1 MGADT
6 MSRSIDGIL
15 LLDKPSGMTSNRVLQ
30 LVKRLYAAEKAG
42 HTGSLDPLA
51 TGMLPICFGQATK
64 ISRYLLAARKRYQV
78 TAQVGAATETGDA
91 DGEVIAR
98 APVPSLDQDAVAGAL
113 AGFRGASQQVPPMY
127 SALKHQGERLYKLA
141 RRGEQV
147 ERPARNIHISEITL
161 LRYQAP
167 VIGFTVTCSKG
178 TYVRSLVQDIGQ
190 ALGTLAHVVELR
202 RSGVEPFLSEPM
214 HTLEALRARA
224 QEGLAALDDYLLP
237 ADRGLMQ
244 WARVDLAE
252 DAARKLGQGQR
263 VPAEPTWPAGQ
274 VRVYGAGRGFL
285 GIGEIVAEELVP
297 RRLFAASGG
306 SR

>member
-1 MGADT
+1 

-15 LLDKPSGMTSNRVLQ
+15 LLDKPSGITSNRALQ
-30 LVKRLYAAEKAG
+30 VVKRLYAAEKAG

-78 TAQVGAATETGDA
+78 SARLGAATETGDA

-98 APVPSLDQDAVAGAL
+98 APVPALDRDAVARALTSFHGA
-113 AGFRGASQQVPPMY
+113 GQQVPPMY

-147 ERPARNIHISEITL
+147 ERPARKIFISEITL
-161 LRYQAP
+161 LHYQPP
-167 VIGFTVTCSKG
+167 VMSFTVTCSKG

-190 ALGTLAHVVELR
+190 ALGTLGHVVKLR
-202 RSGVEPFLSEPM
+202 RLGVEPFVAEPLY
-214 HTLEALRARA
+214 TLEALRARA
-224 QEGLAALDDYLLP
+224 QAGWAALEDCLLP
-237 ADRGLMQ
+237 VDRGLVQ

-252 DAARKLGQGQR
+252 DAARRLGQGQR

-274 VRVYGAGRGFL
+274 VRVYSADRGFL
-285 GIGEIVAEELVP
+285 GIGEIVAKELVP

>member
-1 MGADT
+1 

-15 LLDKPSGMTSNRVLQ
+15 LLDKPSGVTSNRALQ

-64 ISRYLLAARKRYQV
+64 ISRYLLAARKRYEV
-78 TAQVGAATETGDA
+78 SAELGVATETGDA

-98 APVPSLDQDAVAGAL
+98 AVVPALEQAAVARVL
-113 AGFRGASQQVPPMY
+113 ARFQGPSQQVPPMY

-141 RRGEQV
+141 RRGEHV
-147 ERPARNIHISEITL
+147 ERPARKIHISEITL
-161 LRYQAP
+161 LSYRAP
-167 VIGFTVTCSKG
+167 VMSFTVTCSKG

-190 ALGTLAHVVELR
+190 ALDTLAHVVALR
-202 RSGVEPFLSEPM
+202 RLGVEPFLDEPM
-214 HTLEALRARA
+214 HTLEALSVRE
-224 QEGLAALDDYLLP
+224 QQGWAALDECLLP
-237 ADRGLMQ
+237 VDRGLVQ
-244 WARVDLAE
+244 WARVDLEE
-252 DAARKLGQGQR
+252 DAARRLGQGQR

-274 VRVYGAGRGFL
+274 VRVYGADRGFL
-285 GIGEIVAEELVP
+285 GIGEIIAEELVP